1 MLERE
6 TEKII
11 DRVAERTI
19 SRRDTIMLRE
29 VLSSDVPRSVKVYI
43 RSEVLRWLQSD
54 LRSAPRYARVNK
66 NVPGLDQLTQ
76 AFLRSLA
83 DAYEFSRT
91 DYISMI
97 DDAVHFVQSYAC
109 KPQWTLE
116 NFVFDRA
123 TVLPVDEVMSR
134 LDYTYDYAYF
144 KRLIGKVIAQ
154 WNWREVRVDDFR
166 MLISRIDAQ
175 IVKQHSPAE
184 LAMLAKPIYD
194 FVMQGNASAHLAV
207 PVEPLL
213 VFFEDKRL
221 ISLKEHIETVCK
233 TRGRSELTLSELG
246 TLIADVAVTSPEA
259 ALAPAK
265 ETLYGAPTPDREA
278 GAGISD
284 VEMKVVDAE
293 IAASSGEVP
302 SEADALDA
310 STPAPPPPA
319 PGLPDLLKLIP
330 SKSRSKFVRKIF
342 KKDAAYFNAV
352 LAELNAAPTW
362 QAASAYLRDFF
373 TLNKLDPFAD
383 VVVEFTDLIHSRY
396 GPSE

>member
-6 TEKII
+6 VELII

-19 SRRDTIMLRE
+19 SRRDSIMLRE
-29 VLSSDVPRSVKVYI
+29 VLSSDIPRPVKVYI
-43 RSEVLRWLQSD
+43 RSEVVRWLQSD

-91 DYISMI
+91 DFISI
-97 DDAVHFVQSYAC
+97 VDDAVHFVQSYAC

-123 TVLPVDEVMSR
+123 TVLPVDEVMAR

-144 KRLIGKVIAQ
+144 KRLIAKVITQ
-154 WNWREVRVDDFR
+154 WNWREVRFDDFR
-166 MLISRIDAQ
+166 MLVSRIDAQ

-194 FVMQGNASAHLAV
+194 FVTQTDTSAHQAIT
-207 PVEPLL
+207 VEPLL

-221 ISLKEHIETVCK
+221 ISLKEHIETVCRI
-233 TRGRSELTLSELG
+233 RGRSELTISELG
-246 TLIADVAVTSPEA
+246 TFIGDVALRSPDGTVSVA
-259 ALAPAK
+259 Q
-265 ETLYGAPTPDREA
+265 ETLYGTPTPDRQA
-278 GAGISD
+278 GPGISE

-293 IAASSGEVP
+293 IAASGGTAPQDADPLGE
-302 SEADALDA
+302 EL
-310 STPAPPPPA
+310 PPPPLPA
-319 PGLPDLLKLIP
+319 PGLPDLTKMIP
-330 SKSRSKFVRKIF
+330 SKSRTKFVRKVF
-342 KKDAAYFNAV
+342 KKDTAYYNAV
-352 LAELNAAPTW
+352 IAELNAAPTW
-362 QAASAYLRDFF
+362 QDASTYLRDFF
-373 TLNKLDPFAD
+373 ALNKLDPFAE
-383 VVVEFTDLIHSRY
+383 VVVEFTDLVHGRY
-396 GPSE
+396 GKSA